1 MASMPAGYMFF
12 FFLSAGRFAILY
24 TERVRVMNIYTFS
37 ADE

>member
-1 MASMPAGYMFF
+1 MASMQAWIYVFF
-12 FFLSAGRFAILY
+12 PAGRFAILY